1 MAGGEGEGAL
11 TPRERARDEP
21 FIRAWVRSLF
31 VSRGRRRGEGGVA
44 GARVGG
50 ADFSDDDDDGEDSE
64 AEDEAAAAV
73 VQIAAQSGAGEGE
86 AAKGEGDVADAAAV
100 DVGADAPTPLLP
112 PRSASDVEDAAD
124 RRIVA
129 LCKLRFWRAS
139 LLRHWNLQRSESQT
153 VANERCYERIV
164 RVMSA
169 FLDACALQSDAKS
182 ASVLMIMSDTFYCLE
197 TVAPVAPPAVS
208 GLSAAAAE
216 GAPAA
221 AAAAAAPAPPPGEGD
236 EGGTPVAEG
245 PFFAI
250 PI

>member
-112 PRSASDVEDAAD
+112 PPSDELA
-124 RRIVA
+124 
-129 LCKLRFWRAS
+129 
-139 LLRHWNLQRSESQT
+139 
-153 VANERCYERIV
+153 
-164 RVMSA
+164 
-169 FLDACALQSDAKS
+169 
-182 ASVLMIMSDTFYCLE
+182 
-197 TVAPVAPPAVS
+197 
-208 GLSAAAAE
+208 SAATE
-216 GAPAA
+216 
-221 AAAAAAPAPPPGEGD
+221 
-236 EGGTPVAEG
+236 
-245 PFFAI
+245 
-250 PI
+250 